1 MEQEAPRRV
10 PARADGWRPDDAVLN
25 GLIHKCI
32 DQAYR
37 RNAETGSM
45 TAFFGG
51 GIVLMILG
59 VILAVGTGNPML
71 AMVVVVLMAA
81 GGLMYAGLNAP
92 APTVDPIRVLDVL
105 GGPGNLPAG
114 YLVYAAA
121 WRAGMPEFLA
131 NVSDRQLAIAA
142 RLCREHPGSVADLIR
157 LVANA
162 EVHAHEH
169 AYGRA
174 VTDAD
179 VFRFAHR
186 ATMEWARLAPAAM
199 LNTAA

>member
-1 MEQEAPRRV
+1 MEQDAPRRV
-10 PARADGWRPDDAVLN
+10 PARADGWRPDDPVLN
-25 GLIHKCI
+25 NLIHKSI
-32 DQAYR
+32 EQAHR
-37 RNAETGSM
+37 KNAETGSM

-59 VILAVGTGNPML
+59 VILAVGTGSPML
-71 AMVVVVLMAA
+71 AMVVVVLLAA
-81 GGLMYAGLNAP
+81 GGLLYAGFNAP
-92 APTVDPIRVLDVL
+92 DPRVDPMRVLDVL

-121 WRAGMPEFLA
+121 WRAGMPEFLT
-131 NVSDRQLAIAA
+131 NVSDRNLAVAV

-162 EVHAHEH
+162 EVHAYEH
-169 AYGRA
+169 SYGKP
-174 VTDAD
+174 VTDSD

-186 ATMEWARLAPAAM
+186 ATVEWARVAPTAM
-199 LNTAA
+199 LNAAA

>member
-1 MEQEAPRRV
+1 MEQDAPRRV
-10 PARADGWRPDDAVLN
+10 PARADGWRPDDPILN
-25 GLIHKCI
+25 NLIHKSI
-32 DQAYR
+32 EQSQR
-37 RNAETGSM
+37 KNAETGTM

-51 GIVLMILG
+51 GIVLMLLG
-59 VILAVGTGNPML
+59 VILSIGTGNPML

-81 GGLMYAGLNAP
+81 GGLLYAGFNAP
-92 APTVDPIRVLDVL
+92 APQVDPIRILDVL

-131 NVSDRQLAIAA
+131 KVSDRQLAVAA

-157 LVANA
+157 LVMTA

-169 AYGRA
+169 AFGKP

-179 VFRFAHR
+179 VYRFAHR
-186 ATMEWARLAPAAM
+186 ATLEWARLAPAPM
-199 LNTAA
+199 LNAAA